1 MIRRWSIMNFESTP
15 LRIAALFLYLS
26 ISFFMYH
33 GPRWLVPGRGWCRQV
48 RLVARGQDSHA
59 TGRSWQS
66 YTNIMNINFFS
77 KYKLYIYILMIYT
90 YYNIIIS
97 FYTNIINIIVT
108 VTWHSWSAR
117 RRLAIW
123 PSWVASHPPRSRHS
137 RAAVVPCPIWFVL
150 LKFPSGGPDNST
162 CHPALDVETQ
172 SRWQRECRLPH
183 WGCVAWVSQL
193 PCFQRSFFQKALV
206 PLYWM
211 LLFFNNCFQHH
222 FSSFC
227 SSPSLSLFFVI

>member
-1 MIRRWSIMNFESTP
+1 M
-15 LRIAALFLYLS
+15 
-26 ISFFMYH
+26 
-33 GPRWLVPGRGWCRQV
+33 
-48 RLVARGQDSHA
+48 
-59 TGRSWQS
+59 
-66 YTNIMNINFFS
+66 
-77 KYKLYIYILMIYT
+77 
-90 YYNIIIS
+90 
-97 FYTNIINIIVT
+97 T
-108 VTWHSWSAR
+108 VTWQSWSAR

-150 LKFPSGGPDNST
+150 LQFPSGGPDNST

-206 PLYWM
+206 QLFSECCCFSTIVFNIIFLPFVRLPLS
-211 LLFFNNCFQHH
+211 L
-222 FSSFC
+222 
-227 SSPSLSLFFVI
+227 SLSLFCNIKKIRKKLCWTR